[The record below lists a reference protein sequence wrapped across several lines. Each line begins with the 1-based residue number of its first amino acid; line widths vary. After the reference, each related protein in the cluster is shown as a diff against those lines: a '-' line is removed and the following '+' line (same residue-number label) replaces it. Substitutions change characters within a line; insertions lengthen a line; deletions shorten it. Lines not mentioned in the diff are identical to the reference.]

1 MSLERLEEILERWF
15 HGVLNQ
21 SLRKKWACLKF
32 KTEAEEQ
39 SLLETQMVQL
49 CAV

>member
-1 MSLERLEEILERWF
+1 MSPERLEEILEHLF
-15 HGVLNQ
+15 HGILNQ
-21 SLRKKWACLKF
+21 FLRKKGVCFKV